1 MKPSSHL
8 IVKLVATLTVL
19 VANIVVSHHQRPDLS
34 RNINSAP
41 TAGLCLCH
49 PPLPTGPAGRGR
61 KSFKIFSTKIFS
73 KYFQNV
79 KYLVAVS
86 CTLLLCLLVLI
97 TATLDNVTWWSNLF
111 PSAFMTEEG
120 VTDLLNRLSVAE
132 PGYKVTVQQGE
143 GGSL

>member
-1 MKPSSHL
+1 M
-8 IVKLVATLTVL
+8 
-19 VANIVVSHHQRPDLS
+19 
-34 RNINSAP
+34 
-41 TAGLCLCH
+41 
-49 PPLPTGPAGRGR
+49 
-61 KSFKIFSTKIFS
+61 
-73 KYFQNV
+73 

-97 TATLDNVTWWSNLF
+97 TATLDNVSWWSNLF

-143 GGSL
+143 GGSLSVSQQGQCKVSPQISSRCPENTRYRRAGSAV